1 MAYPFVTILM
11 PMRNEAGFIR
21 ESLLSLLAQNY
32 PADCMEIIVLDGES
46 DDESPQIVGEIAVG
60 ESRVKLLS
68 NPKRHQCA
76 GLNIGIA
83 AANGEII
90 VRADA
95 HAWYDA
101 EYVAIIVKH
110 LLDGDADNV
119 GGAQNLQGKNIFS
132 KAAAVALS
140 SALGSG
146 NAAYRSA
153 KEAKIVDT
161 VWLGAW
167 KKETLL
173 KIGGYDEDMIR
184 NQDYEMN
191 IRLRQSGG
199 KILFD
204 PALKSI
210 CYTRS
215 CPGKLF
221 RQYFDYGLYRSL
233 TEKKHPGTLV
243 FRQLLP
249 PIVMLLVLFCLL
261 LSLLFG
267 WFIIAPLFYV
277 AVIVLNSIILSIKTD
292 IKYLPFLLIIY
303 PIIHFSWAFGFCF
316 GTIKWRKKINKK
328 S

>member
-1 MAYPFVTILM
+1 MTYPFVTILM

-32 PADCMEIIVLDGES
+32 PADSMEIIVLDGES
-46 DDESPQIVGEIAVG
+46 DDESPRIVSEIAVSD
-60 ESRVKLLS
+60 SRVKLLG
-68 NPKRHQCA
+68 NPKRHQGA

-83 AANGEII
+83 AAKGDII
-90 VRADA
+90 IRADA

-101 EYVAIIVKH
+101 DYVPVIVKH
-110 LLDGDADNV
+110 LQDGDAENV
-119 GGAQNLQGKNIFS
+119 GGAQNLQGKSLFS
-132 KAAAVALS
+132 NAAAIALS
-140 SALGSG
+140 SVLGSG

-153 KEAKIVDT
+153 RETKYVDT

-191 IRLRQSGG
+191 IRLRKSGG
-199 KILFD
+199 RILFD

-215 CPGKLF
+215 TPAKLC

-233 TEKKHPGTLV
+233 TAKKHPGTLM
-243 FRQLLP
+243 FRQLLLP
-249 PIVMLLVLFCLL
+249 VVILL
-261 LSLLFG
+261 LSASILLSVLKWQFIFILFLYVIG
-267 WFIIAPLFYV
+267 IVIGSIIA
-277 AVIVLNSIILSIKTD
+277 VLRNG
-292 IKYLPFLLIIY
+292 IKYFPLLLIIY
-303 PIIHFSWAFGFCF
+303 PIIHFSWAFGFFF
-316 GTIKWRKKINKK
+316 GMVKWRKKMEKN

>member
-46 DDESPQIVGEIAVG
+46 DDESPQIVREIAAG
-60 ESRVKLLS
+60 DSRVKLLS
-68 NPKRHQCA
+68 NPKRHQGA

-83 AANGEII
+83 AANGEIV

-110 LLDGDADNV
+110 LQDGDADNV

-132 KAAAVALS
+132 KAVAVALT

-233 TEKKHPGTLV
+233 TAKKHPGTLML
-243 FRQLLP
+243 RQLLP
-249 PIVMLLVLFCLL
+249 PIIMLSMLFCLL
-261 LSLLFG
+261 LSLVSC
-267 WFIIAPLFYV
+267 WFVLPLLFYI
-277 AVIVLNSIILSIKTD
+277 VIICCYSLFSAFKNGIKF
-292 IKYLPFLLIIY
+292 LPFLLIIH

-316 GTIKWRKKINKK
+316 GMIKWRKKINKK